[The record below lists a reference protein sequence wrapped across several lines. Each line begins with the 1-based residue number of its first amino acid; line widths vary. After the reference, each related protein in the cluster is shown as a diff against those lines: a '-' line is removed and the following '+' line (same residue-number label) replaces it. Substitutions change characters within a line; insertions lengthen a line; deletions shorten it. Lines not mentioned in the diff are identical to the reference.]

1 MAKKN
6 AQTVQTPYDSRTYS
20 YYWNLFGCGL
30 YDFEKK
36 EACVRDY
43 CVYMLNRT
51 QKMFEYRGLPD
62 TIPARMLE
70 FYLQV
75 NGFACFAEHNGELY
89 AYWGGL
95 GGEPDEYYQPT
106 ICVVSNP
113 AQKLSKTFKIDK
125 DCVIMRNDA
134 FMYGLMPLFRRY
146 ATAMVEND
154 LSFKLASINSRIQAL
169 ITAPDDTTAEAGNKY
184 LKDIEAG
191 KLGVIASNEFLDG
204 LKSQPVQGSMRTF
217 TDLIEYQQYLKASW
231 YNEIGLN
238 ANYNMKREKL
248 STTESQMNS
257 DALLPLVDEML
268 RQRQLGVEKINEM
281 FGTNIEVD
289 FASSWEKLIEEFEES
304 ESTRLDSG
312 GEMNEFGRNSEDTSQ
327 EDAGSVSNGGSIRAD
342 GAGEEVSGT
351 SGEESVRDQTEELR
365 ESDDTGA
372 SDEGSGD
379 NADEVNEDGSGGAG
393 DGDAE
398 VGEDQSTQLDSDGVE
413 VNVEVTV
420 NVGSE
425 VSEDDSDRSVGED
438 PEPDESGD
446 NSGDS
451 GVSDSDESRD
461 S

>member
-6 AQTVQTPYDSRTYS
+6 AQVQYDSRAYS
-20 YYWNLFGCGL
+20 YYLNLFGCGL
-30 YDFEKK
+30 YQFEQK
-36 EACVRDY
+36 EACIRDY
-43 CVYMLNRT
+43 CIYMLNRT
-51 QKMFEYRGLPD
+51 QMMFEYKGLPD
-62 TIPARMLE
+62 TIPVRMLE

-75 NGFACFAEHNGELY
+75 NGFACIAEYKGDLY

-95 GGEPDEYYQPT
+95 GGEPDEYYRPT
-106 ICVVSNP
+106 ICTVSNP
-113 AQKLSKTFKIDK
+113 AQKLSKSFKIDE
-125 DCVIMRNDA
+125 DCVIVRNDA
-134 FMYGLMPLFRRY
+134 FLHGLMPLFRRY

-154 LSFKLASINSRIQAL
+154 LSFRMASINSRIQAL
-169 ITAPDDTTAEAGNKY
+169 ITAPDDNTADAGNKY
-184 LKDIEAG
+184 LKDIEEG

-204 LKSQPVQGSMRTF
+204 LKAQPVQGSMRTF

-268 RQRQLGVEKINEM
+268 KQRQLGVDRINKM
-281 FGTNIEVD
+281 FGTSIEVD

-312 GEMNEFGRNSEDTSQ
+312 GEMDDFGRNSEDTSQ
-327 EDAGSVSNGGSIRAD
+327 EDAGSVSDRGSAGSDGIREEDGGAAR
-342 GAGEEVSGT
+342 EENI
-351 SGEESVRDQTEELR
+351 RDQTAELR
-365 ESDDTGA
+365 ESSDAGT
-372 SDEGSGD
+372 SDEESG
-379 NADEVNEDGSGGAG
+379 AGDEAGDGATG

-438 PEPDESGD
+438 HGLGELGN

-451 GVSDSDESRD
+451 TVSVDDKSGNS
-461 S
+461 